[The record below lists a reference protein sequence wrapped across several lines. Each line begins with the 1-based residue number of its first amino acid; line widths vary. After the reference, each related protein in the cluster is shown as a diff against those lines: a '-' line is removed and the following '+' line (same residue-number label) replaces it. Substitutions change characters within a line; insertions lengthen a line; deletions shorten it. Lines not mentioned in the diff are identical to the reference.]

1 MAVLIVVQ
9 VKDYVKKLV
18 TAMIWFTSRMKLDPN
33 KERWDLSLVVKSFVL
48 LDKNNVF
55 LTCAHYIKPLSGFE
69 HSVCQ
74 LQAFYILACVAGV
87 FLVRI
92 LFLVRIYAAVRR
104 QKRKRWGEMVRRR
117 KRVFLTT
124 LLASPFNPPPF
135 HHFLVR
141 PRFWLSHSCISY
153 FTNHKRR
160 NTNTKNHQGSCS
172 KGAAG

>member
-1 MAVLIVVQ
+1 MVQ

-18 TAMIWFTSRMKLDPN
+18 TAMIWFTSRMKLDPK
-33 KERWDLSLVVKSFVL
+33 KERWDLSLVLKSFVL

-74 LQAFYILACVAGV
+74 LQTFYILACGAGV

-124 LLASPFNPPPF
+124 LLASPRLPSSPLP

-141 PRFWLSHSCISY
+141 PRFWLSHRCFSY

-160 NTNTKNHQGSCS
+160 NTNTKKPPG
-172 KGAAG
+172 